1 MTEPET
7 KKIFEL
13 YDLMESKLEELGIDF
28 DEFSILYKSFR
39 NPPSQPTQPE
49 LIKPNPFPWVKHAGA
64 GWS

>member
-13 YDLMESKLEELGIDF
+13 YDLMESKLEELGINF

-39 NPPSQPTQPE
+39 NTQNQTPPE
-49 LIKPNPFPWVKHAGA
+49 LVKPNPFPWVKHAGA